1 MLPSKRRKRSSREL
15 NSPRKLQNLKL
26 SRFDGYL
33 ERKKG
38 YLRRKRD
45 RACDGK
51 SDNVHC
57 ESNFKRKKLGE
68 DKIRVCICLQNGRK
82 VPMALNLDDTIA
94 EVQMQL
100 YELYQVSS
108 ESIMYDGKLVGRY
121 STCKDIGIRCGGTL
135 FLHQFSGMKD
145 LHSL

>member
-68 DKIRVCICLQNGRK
+68 DKIRV
-82 VPMALNLDDTIA
+82 
-94 EVQMQL
+94 
-100 YELYQVSS
+100 SS